1 MVLKMANLD
10 APERLSCFRGDLV
23 ATAPDDIL
31 EECVR
36 EASRRLEAPIAL
48 VSFVMGHVQYFRA
61 ATGLPPEI
69 DLSRATARC
78 HSYCQFVVMS
88 EKPLAINDI
97 FARPELPQTIA
108 QTYGVRAYLGVPVL
122 CEGQLLGT
130 LCVVDVKTR
139 EWSEANIAE
148 LTSIATRVTRRLDEL
163 SRRRSLEPKPTDA
176 IEARILA
183 QSVADGAR
191 VIERALAEVGP
202 MVRLAGGLG
211 VGTLPADAFLRGATA
226 LREATDL
233 YFELVEAAR
242 QVSGTGEQL
251 SETLRG
257 PHAPRAQG

>member
-1 MVLKMANLD
+1 MANLD
-10 APERLSCFRGDLV
+10 APERLSRFRGEVV
-23 ATAPDDIL
+23 ASRPDEIL

-61 ATGLPPEI
+61 ATGLPPEL

-88 EKPLAINDI
+88 EKPLAISDI
-97 FARPELPQTIA
+97 FARPDVPQAVA
-108 QTYGVRAYLGVPVL
+108 QTYGVRAYLGVPIF

-139 EWSEANIAE
+139 EWSQNEVGTLSKIAE
-148 LTSIATRVTRRLDEL
+148 RVSARLEL
-163 SRRRSLEPKPTDA
+163 LAQHSLPEVKPVAA
-176 IEARILA
+176 IEMRVLA

-211 VGTLPADAFLRGATA
+211 VGTLPAEAFVRGAKV
-226 LREATDL
+226 LREASEL
-233 YFELVEAAR
+233 YFDLVDAAR
-242 QVSGTGEQL
+242 NVSGLGEQL
-251 SETLRG
+251 TGAMATPKREQS
-257 PHAPRAQG
+257 

>member
-1 MVLKMANLD
+1 MANLD
-10 APERLSCFRGDLV
+10 APERLARFRGDLV
-23 ATAPDDIL
+23 SNNPDEIL
-31 EECVR
+31 EQCVR

-88 EKPLAINDI
+88 EKPLAISDI
-97 FARPELPQTIA
+97 FARPDMPQAVA
-108 QTYGVRAYLGVPVL
+108 QTYGVRSYLGVPVF

-130 LCVVDVKTR
+130 LCVVDVKNR
-139 EWSEANIAE
+139 DWSDKEIGTLTE
-148 LTSIATRVTRRLDEL
+148 LATKVSERLEEL
-163 SRRRSLEPKPTDA
+163 ARRSLPDMKPAAA
-176 IEARILA
+176 IEMRILA

-211 VGTLPADAFLRGATA
+211 VGTLPPEAFVRGAA
-226 LREATDL
+226 VLREASEL
-233 YFELVEAAR
+233 YFDLVDAAR
-242 QVSGTGEQL
+242 NVSGMGEQL
-251 SETLRG
+251 TSVMETQPKRG
-257 PHAPRAQG
+257 QS